1 MEVYNDRKL
10 LVLVLRDRVWEEE
23 PEKSFGFGVKRDV
36 LGESE

>member
-10 LVLVLRDRVWEEE
+10 LVLVLRNRVWEEE
-23 PEKSFGFGVKRDV
+23 SEKGFGFGVKRDV